1 MKLTDA
7 LGQFNTGIIWVVG
20 VALIMLSL
28 VGLVCGTVQD
38 RAESVADDNT
48 STMTMAENL
57 VQEAGEHVED
67 NFPLLALVVTVAIIG
82 AIILIFRS
90 VM

>member
-1 MKLTDA
+1 MLPKP

-28 VGLVCGTVQD
+28 VGLVVGTVQD
-38 RAESVADDNT
+38 RAENVVDDDCTTVAT
-48 STMTMAENL
+48 LSENL
-57 VQEAGEHVED
+57 VEDAAGYVED
-67 NFPLLALVVTVAIIG
+67 NFPLLGLVVTVAIIG

>member
-1 MKLTDA
+1 MEFKT

-28 VGLVCGTVQD
+28 VGLVTGTVQE
-38 RAESVADDNT
+38 RAEDVVDDGTTEN
-48 STMTMAENL
+48 TMAENL
-57 VQEAGEHVED
+57 VSDAGGYIQD
-67 NFPLLALVVTVAIIG
+67 NFPLLGLVVTVAIIG